1 MFLFSVSLL
10 SAGALAYQVLLMR
23 LLSVV
28 LWHHFAAT
36 VISLALLGY
45 GVSGA
50 LLTLAQGRLV
60 ARFPG
65 VYRACC
71 ALFGAL
77 APATFA
83 LAQRIPF
90 EPMAA
95 VWEPRQWAY
104 FGAMYLVLCIPF
116 FCAASAIG
124 LALRTRSAEISRIYR
139 ADLLGAAAGALGVL
153 GLLAVVPPG
162 QGLRVVGAA
171 GFLAATAAGLGER
184 PRRGVAALAV
194 GGLAL
199 CLAWPASWIDPRFSS
214 YKGLVQTLHVPGARV
229 EFESWGPL
237 GHLAAVSSPQVPF
250 RHAPGLSL
258 GCPWEV
264 PEQMGLF
271 RDGSLAG
278 AVDRAASGEGGGGT
292 YQDCLPSA
300 LPYALLFRPR
310 VLVLGAGGGSEV
322 RGALGHQAAAVDAVD
337 LDGRVAALLGGPLAG
352 FSGGLPDAPGVR
364 FHTAEARAFAAASRE
379 SYDLVQ
385 VSLLDAFGASLA
397 GVQAAAESYLY
408 TVESFGV
415 FLDRLTPGGVL
426 AVTRWLEVPPRT
438 SLKLF
443 ATAMAALER
452 RGVERPGEHLALVR
466 SWNTA
471 TLLVRPRPFAPAEV
485 EAVRAFCLE
494 RGFDLAWL
502 PGMEPGEANR
512 FQVWEEA
519 YLHDGAREILGP
531 GRKDFFRRYKF
542 AVEPATDERP
552 YFFRTLK
559 WTSLPELVAARGR
572 GGGALVEWAY
582 LLVPA
587 AFLQAVAAG
596 ALFILLPL
604 GRLRRDRDGGNP
616 GAGTGL
622 YFAFLGTAFLLVE
635 VATIHRL
642 TLLLGHPVHAA
653 AGVLAVFL
661 AAAGLGSQASAR
673 LVRGRRPGQ
682 AIGWAAGAAGGLALG
697 YHLALPAWMPVLA
710 GLPLPVRAA
719 AALACAAPL
728 AFFMGMPFPLGLGAL
743 ARRAPSWVPWAWGVN
758 GFASVASAALAS
770 LLGIHLGFRGVVVL
784 AALLYAGAA
793 WTARRW

>member
-45 GVSGA
+45 GASGA
-50 LLTLAQGRLV
+50 VLSLAQGPLV
-60 ARFPG
+60 ARFG
-65 VYRACC
+65 LAYRACC
-71 ALFGAL
+71 ALFGVL

-83 LAQRIPF
+83 LTQRIPF

-104 FGAMYLVLCIPF
+104 FGAMYLVLAVPF
-116 FCAASAIG
+116 FFAAAALG
-124 LALRTRSAEISRIYR
+124 LALRARCPDISRIYR
-139 ADLLGAAAGALGVL
+139 ADLLGAAAGAVGVL
-153 GLLAVVPPG
+153 GLLAVLPPG
-162 QGLRVVGAA
+162 QGLRAVGAV
-171 GFLAATAAGLGER
+171 GFLAAAAAGSRKRSWPGA
-184 PRRGVAALAV
+184 AALAA

-214 YKGLVQTLHVPGARV
+214 YKGLVQTLQIPGALV
-229 EFESWGPL
+229 EFESWSPL
-237 GHLAAVSSPQVPF
+237 GHLAVVSSPEVPF

-258 GCPWEV
+258 GCPWDV
-264 PEQMGLF
+264 PEQIGLF
-271 RDGSLAG
+271 GDGNFAG
-278 AVDRAASGEGGGGT
+278 AVDRAAPGEAGGAT
-292 YQDCLPSA
+292 YQDCLASA
-300 LPYALLFRPR
+300 LPYALLSRPR

-322 RGALGHQAAAVDAVD
+322 RAALAHQARAVDAVE
-337 LDGRVAALLGGPLAG
+337 LDGRVPALLAGPLAG
-352 FSGGLPDAPGVR
+352 FSGGLTDAPGVR

-397 GVQAAAESYLY
+397 GVLAAAESYIY

-415 FLDRLTPGGVL
+415 FLARLTPGGVL

-443 ATAMAALER
+443 ATAVAALER

-471 TLLVRPRPFAPAEV
+471 TLLVRPRPFSAAEV
-485 EAVRAFCLE
+485 EAVRAFCRE

-512 FQVWEEA
+512 FQVWDQA
-519 YLHDGAREILGP
+519 FLHDGAREILGP
-531 GRKDFFRRYKF
+531 GRTEFFRRYKF

-559 WTSLPELVAARGR
+559 WTSLPELVGARGR
-572 GGGALVEWAY
+572 GGGALVEWAS
-582 LLVPA
+582 LLAPA
-587 AFLQAVAAG
+587 ALLQALAAG
-596 ALFILLPL
+596 VVLILLPL
-604 GRLRRDRDGGNP
+604 RRLRRDPSAENP
-616 GAGTGL
+616 AAGVGL
-622 YFAFLGTAFLLVE
+622 YFGFLGTAFLLIE

-642 TLLLGHPVHAA
+642 TLVLGHPVYAA

-661 AAAGLGSQASAR
+661 AAAGLGSQASGR
-673 LVRGRRPGQ
+673 LARGRRPGQ
-682 AIGWAAGAAGGLALG
+682 AIGWAAGAAGGLALA
-697 YHLALPAWMPVLA
+697 YHLVLPAWMPALA

-719 AALACAAPL
+719 AASACAAPL
-728 AFFMGMPFPLGLGAL
+728 AFLMGMPFPLGLGAL
-743 ARRAPSWVPWAWGVN
+743 ARRAPSWLPWAWGVN
-758 GFASVASAALAS
+758 GLASVASAALAA
-770 LLGIHLGFRGVVVL
+770 LLGIHLGFGGVVGL
-784 AALLYAGAA
+784 AALLYGAAA